1 VTTRAREATSFIGF
15 SRKLSMAGPT
25 QKTKSASCSAFA
37 CDGFNAYVCGDPA
50 PSIISDGVPMPPMTA
65 ETREWMGLIDV
76 TTLKPSEAQA
86 KLDEKIAVAISV
98 TFAIR
103 IFFNLTRLEPNFLDV
118 IT

>member
-1 VTTRAREATSFIGF
+1 MIKPCASDKVTIRALEATSLIGF

-50 PSIISDGVPMPPMTA
+50 PSIISDGVLMPSMTA

-76 TTLKPSEAQA
+76 TTLKPSEA
-86 KLDEKIAVAISV
+86 
-98 TFAIR
+98 
-103 IFFNLTRLEPNFLDV
+103 
-118 IT
+118 